1 MKTVTLTIDGRTIK
15 AREGEKLLW
24 VALENGIYIPN
35 LCAIPGVK
43 HPAAACRLCFVE
55 IEGYPRPVTACTEPV
70 VEGMVVSTRS
80 PRVDRLVQTAFEL
93 LLSNHQQDCANC
105 PRNRSCEL
113 QRIARERRIPL
124 RVKRLRKLERE
135 LPVDDS
141 SPALRYDPRK
151 CVLCGKCVWV
161 CREKGTG
168 VLGFAGR
175 GFGRRITTFGDV
187 PLGQS
192 GCNGCGECARIC
204 PVGALVE
211 KKADI

>member
-1 MKTVTLTIDGRTIK
+1 MKTVTLTIDGRTVQ

-24 VALENGIYIPN
+24 AALENGIYIPN

-55 IEGYPRPVTACTEPV
+55 IRGYPRPVTACTEPV

-80 PRVDRLVQTAFEL
+80 PRVDRLVHTAFEL
-93 LLSNHQQDCANC
+93 LLSNHHLDCASC

-113 QRIARERRIPL
+113 QRIARERRFPL
-124 RVKRLRKLERE
+124 RVKRLRKLERN
-135 LPVDDS
+135 LQVDDS
-141 SPALRYDPRK
+141 SPVVRYDPGK
-151 CVLCGKCVWV
+151 CVLCGRCVWV

-175 GFGRRITTFGDV
+175 GFERRIATFGDV

-192 GCNGCGECARIC
+192 GCNGCGECTRVC
-204 PVGALVE
+204 PVGALTGKE
-211 KKADI
+211 A